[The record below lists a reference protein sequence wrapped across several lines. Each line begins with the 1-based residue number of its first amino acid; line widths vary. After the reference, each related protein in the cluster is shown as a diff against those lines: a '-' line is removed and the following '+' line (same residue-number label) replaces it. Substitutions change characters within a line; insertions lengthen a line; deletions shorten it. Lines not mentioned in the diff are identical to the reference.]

1 MSAAVP
7 SPNLPPVNVAPCP
20 ICGAASGDSYPGL
33 WKMREDGREFRY
45 RECAACRTLFCDP
58 LPTEEEIHYLY
69 TERYDFEWFRQH
81 RLHKRIQAWH
91 RFLRLGHLLRQLDV
105 RIEGARL
112 LDVGC
117 GHGWFLAVAA
127 RRGWECQG
135 VDFLNDAG
143 IQEAQRSG
151 ARIHN
156 GSIETTELPPGHF
169 DLLTMWHIL
178 EHTRDP
184 RGVLRR
190 VAEVLRVGGL
200 CFIAVPN
207 RDAAGLALAG
217 WDWGWL
223 QKPFIHVFGFSE
235 CGLRRLLPPNLEPV
249 RIVSRDVWDQ
259 QYICFTRPY
268 RAVSVALYK
277 LFRAPRKVFSLLG
290 LATGVRAMDRL
301 HFFADDFLQLLTY
314 AGYLV
319 TRPMW
324 RKYEE
329 KLRGSEL
336 LVIARKTA

>member
-1 MSAAVP
+1 MSVEVP
-7 SPNLPPVNVAPCP
+7 NSNILPVSGVRCP
-20 ICGAASGDSYPGL
+20 ICGTASIESYPGL
-33 WKMREDGREFRY
+33 WKMKEDGREFLY

-58 LPTEEEIHYLY
+58 LPTDEEIRYLY

-81 RLHKRIQAWH
+81 RLLKRIQAWH
-91 RFLRLGHLLRQLDV
+91 RFLRLGRLLRQLDV
-105 RIEGARL
+105 HTPARL

-117 GHGWFLAVAA
+117 GHGWFLAWAA
-127 RRGWECQG
+127 GRGWECQG

-151 ARIHN
+151 ARIQN
-156 GSIETTELPPGHF
+156 GSIETAELPPCHF
-169 DLLTMWHIL
+169 DILTMWHIL

-184 RGVLRR
+184 RVVLRR
-190 VAEVLRVGGL
+190 AAEVLRVGGL

-217 WDWGWL
+217 WRWGWL

-235 CGLRRLLPPNLEPV
+235 CGLRRLLPPNLEAI

-268 RAVSVALYK
+268 RVVSVALYS
-277 LFRAPRKVFSLLG
+277 LFRAPRKLFSLLG
-290 LATGVRAMDRL
+290 LAAGVRMMERL
-301 HFFADDFLQLLTY
+301 HFFADEGLQLLTY

-319 TRPMW
+319 TRPVW
-324 RKYEE
+324 WKYEK